1 MRQKT
6 IRVFEVD
13 DVENLVKVVESKY
26 ELIKNY
32 FFLLKKRNK
41 KIEEYLKLKNLSFFI
56 INDEGFTYNK
66 DFLSRKIKEIVV
78 EKEII
83 KENKTLIF
91 DRIIRSG
98 EEIDS
103 KNNLIFLNRINAGAK
118 IKSSGNIEIYGEC
131 EGMIECEGDYLIVKR
146 NKKGLIFFK
155 GVEIKEVNKLTIFT
169 EKFKKVLE

>member
-13 DVENLVKVVESKY
+13 NFDNLVKVVDSKY

-32 FFLLKKRNK
+32 FFLLKKRDKN
-41 KIEEYLKLKNLSFFI
+41 IEEYLKSKNLSFFI
-56 INDEGFTYNK
+56 VNDESFTISK
-66 DFLSRKIKEIVV
+66 EIKEIII
-78 EKEII
+78 EKEI
-83 KENKTLIF
+83 KNKTLIF

-98 EEIDS
+98 EEINS

-131 EGMIECEGDYLIVKR
+131 EGIIECEGDYLIVKR
-146 NKKGLIFFK
+146 NKKGLIFFR
-155 GVEIKEVNKLTIFT
+155 GAEIKEIDKLTIFT

>member
-13 DVENLVKVVESKY
+13 EFDSLVKVIESKY
-26 ELIKNY
+26 ELVKNY
-32 FFLLKKRNK
+32 FFLLKKRDKN
-41 KIEEYLKLKNLSFFI
+41 IEEYLKSKNLSFFI
-56 INDEGFTYNK
+56 VNDESFTISK
-66 DFLSRKIKEIVV
+66 EIKEIII
-78 EKEII
+78 EKEI
-83 KENKTLIF
+83 KNKTLIF

-98 EEIDS
+98 EEINS

-131 EGMIECEGDYLIVKR
+131 EGMIECEGDYLIVKK

-155 GVEIKEVNKLTIFT
+155 GIEIKEIDKLTIFT

>member
-6 IRVFEVD
+6 IRVFEID
-13 DVENLVKVVESKY
+13 DFDSLVKVVESKY

-32 FFLLKKRNK
+32 FFLLKKRDK

-56 INDEGFTYNK
+56 INDESFRISK
-66 DFLSRKIKEIVV
+66 EIKEVV
-78 EKEII
+78 IEKEVI

-98 EEIDS
+98 EEINS
-103 KNNLIFLNRINAGAK
+103 ENNLIFLNRINAGAK
-118 IKSSGNIEIYGEC
+118 IKSSGNIEVYGDC
-131 EGMIECEGDYLIVKR
+131 EGMIECEGDYLIVKK
-146 NKKGLIFFK
+146 NKKGIIFFK
-155 GVEIKEVNKLTIFT
+155 GVEIKEIDKLTIFT

>member
-1 MRQKT
+1 MKQKT
-6 IRVFEVD
+6 IRVFEVYD
-13 DVENLVKVVESKY
+13 FDSLVKVVESKY

-32 FFLLKKRNK
+32 FFLLKKRDK
-41 KIEEYLKLKNLSFFI
+41 KIEEYLRLKNLSFFI
-56 INDEGFTYNK
+56 VNDESFTISKYTK
-66 DFLSRKIKEIVV
+66 EVKEIVI
-78 EKEII
+78 EKEV
-83 KENKTLIF
+83 KNKTLIF

-98 EEIDS
+98 EEINS

-118 IKSSGNIEIYGEC
+118 IKSSGNIEVYGEC

-155 GVEIKEVNKLTIFT
+155 GIEIKEVDKLTIFT

>member
-1 MRQKT
+1 VRQKT

-13 DVENLVKVVESKY
+13 NFDNLVKVVESKY

-32 FFLLKKRNK
+32 FFLLKKRDK

-56 INDEGFTYNK
+56 VNDEGFIYNK
-66 DFLSRKIKEIVV
+66 DTLNKEIKEIVI
-78 EKEII
+78 EKEVT

-91 DRIIRSG
+91 DKIIRSG
-98 EEIDS
+98 EEINS

-118 IKSSGNIEIYGEC
+118 IKSSGNIEVYGEC

-155 GVEIKEVNKLTIFT
+155 GVEVKEVDKLTIFT

>member
-13 DVENLVKVVESKY
+13 NFDNLVKVVESKY

-32 FFLLKKRNK
+32 FFLLKKRDK

-56 INDEGFTYNK
+56 VNDEGFIYNK
-66 DFLSRKIKEIVV
+66 DTLNKEIKEIVI
-78 EKEII
+78 EKEVI

-98 EEIDS
+98 EEINS
-103 KNNLIFLNRINAGAK
+103 KNSLIFLNRINAGAK
-118 IKSSGNIEIYGEC
+118 IKSSGNIEVYGEC

-146 NKKGLIFFK
+146 NKKGLIFFR
-155 GVEIKEVNKLTIFT
+155 GAEIKEIDKLTIFT

>member
-1 MRQKT
+1 VRQKT

-13 DVENLVKVVESKY
+13 NFDNLVKVVESKY

-32 FFLLKKRNK
+32 FFLLKKRDK

-56 INDEGFTYNK
+56 VNDEGFIYNK
-66 DFLSRKIKEIVV
+66 DTLNKEIKEIVI
-78 EKEII
+78 EKEVT

-91 DRIIRSG
+91 DKIIRSG
-98 EEIDS
+98 EEINS

-118 IKSSGNIEIYGEC
+118 IKSSGNIEVYGEC

-155 GVEIKEVNKLTIFT
+155 GVEIKKVYKLTIFT

>member
-13 DVENLVKVVESKY
+13 NFDNLVKVVDSKY

-32 FFLLKKRNK
+32 FFLLKKRDKN
-41 KIEEYLKLKNLSFFI
+41 IEEYLKSKNLSFFI
-56 INDEGFTYNK
+56 VNDESFTISK
-66 DFLSRKIKEIVV
+66 EIKEIII
-78 EKEII
+78 EKEI
-83 KENKTLIF
+83 KNKTLIF

-98 EEIDS
+98 EEINS

-131 EGMIECEGDYLIVKR
+131 EGIIECDGDYLIVKR
-146 NKKGLIFFK
+146 NKKGLIFFR
-155 GVEIKEVNKLTIFT
+155 GAEIKEIDKLTIFT
-169 EKFKKVLE
+169 KNFKKVLE